1 VFLLCQQPNTGYYR
15 NKNAQRA
22 EEGEQKKKT
31 DYCIYLNIRQ
41 EYFLNLSSKH
51 RIRTKIVHIVFY
63 LRIEDSEG
71 GLSYGQEHT
80 VVTRL
85 KLVREAK
92 STNNMK
98 AIHVIC

>member
-1 VFLLCQQPNTGYYR
+1 
-15 NKNAQRA
+15 
-22 EEGEQKKKT
+22 
-31 DYCIYLNIRQ
+31 
-41 EYFLNLSSKH
+41 
-51 RIRTKIVHIVFY
+51 VHIVFY